1 MKFHINSFCFCI
13 HSVIIPYLPS
23 LLQSKT
29 LQHHTQANMF
39 TRWKY
44 AEGKR
49 RKSYPCV
56 QHFPSVNGTMK
67 RLINGHCALLSEII
81 PSLCFSLEF
90 SLLSFLFWKKKWT
103 DDLPFSVQFSH
114 LVMSNSLQLY
124 GLKCSRLPCPSP
136 TPGACSN
143 SCPSV
148 SNAIQPPHP
157 LLSPPPPAF
166 NISQY
171 QGLFQ
176 WVTSFHQVAKV
187 LELQLQHQSFQW
199 ILWTVFL

>member
-1 MKFHINSFCFCI
+1 MKFHINSFSFCI

-29 LQHHTQANMF
+29 LQHHTQANLF

-56 QHFPSVNGTMK
+56 QHFPSVNGAVK

-90 SLLSFLFWKKKWT
+90 SLLSFLFWKKNE
-103 DDLPFSVQFSH
+103 LMIYLFQFSSVQSLSH
-114 LVMSNSLQLY
+114 VQLFATLWTEALQASLSITNSWRLLKLMS
-124 GLKCSRLPCPSP
+124 
-136 TPGACSN
+136 
-143 SCPSV
+143 
-148 SNAIQPPHP
+148 
-157 LLSPPPPAF
+157 
-166 NISQY
+166 ISQ
-171 QGLFQ
+171 
-176 WVTSFHQVAKV
+176 
-187 LELQLQHQSFQW
+187 
-199 ILWTVFL
+199 